1 MKNFSFYKGW
11 MLLCYTLILTIYL
24 FNNTLR
30 ANPNLL
36 KLPNQQKQ
44 ITGIITNGTIPLTG
58 VTVKVK
64 GNTKGTVSDYDGK
77 YSITANTTDVLIFSY
92 LGYKTLE
99 ITVGNRKIIDVKM
112 LDNTTS
118 LQEVTVNAGYY
129 SVKNSERTGSIA
141 KITSKD
147 IEKQPVTNVL
157 ATMQGRMAGVEII
170 QDGGTAGGAF
180 QIKIRGQNSLR
191 TDGNS
196 PLYIIDGV
204 PYSSE
209 TIGSTETSTTTASQT
224 SPLNSINPAD
234 IESIEVLKDA
244 DATAIYGSRG
254 ANGVVLI
261 STKKGKAGK
270 TTVTITA
277 SSGIGKVTKMLD
289 LMNTA
294 QYLEMRR
301 QAFVNDGITVYPNS
315 AYDINGTWDQNRY
328 TDWQK
333 ELIGGTAQVNNTQ
346 LAIAGGSNSTQYL
359 LSGNYRTETT
369 VFPGNFGYNKGAV
382 HFSMNHVSDDKK
394 FKLTLSG
401 GYTSQKNNQP
411 STDLTGISRT
421 LVPNAPALYDI
432 DGNLNWE
439 NNTFENPLASLQS
452 KGVIKTNDLLANAV
466 LSYEIIPGL
475 EFKTNL
481 GFTDLKNNEVRAMP
495 STMYNPAYG
504 IGSSESILLT
514 NTTLRQSWIIEPQ
527 LHWNKT
533 FTNGKMDILL
543 GATAQQQ
550 KSNRLYQ
557 MGYGFA
563 SNSLI
568 NDLSSANS
576 VFTFTSDET
585 VYKYQ
590 AFFGRINYNW
600 QKRFILN
607 LTGRRDGSSRFGP
620 GKQFAVFGAVGAAW
634 LFSNEKFLK
643 ENTNILSFGKLR
655 ASYGTTGN
663 DQIGDYQF
671 LNTYTSAGT
680 PYQGTI
686 GLNPVRLFNPDFGWE
701 INKKFEAALEIGF
714 FQDRIFL
721 TTAWYL
727 NRSSNQLVGIPLPGT
742 TGFSSVNANLDAT
755 VENTG
760 IELTLRTLNIDRK
773 NFNWTTNF
781 NISASK
787 NKLISFPGLE
797 ASTYA
802 NNYVIGSSLN
812 ITKVF
817 HYTGLNIQTGI
828 YEFEDVNGDGFIT
841 ADKDRKTVADLTP
854 KYFGGI
860 QNQFQFKNLQL
871 DFLFQFVKQ
880 KNYDYLAN
888 VPPGAFYNQM
898 AAMTNSWQQSGD
910 NTPYQQNTTGTNGE
924 AVTAF
929 YNYRL
934 SDAVIVDGSYI
945 RLKNISLSY
954 DLPLMMDKSLKCKL
968 FFQGQNLMTFTP
980 YKGGDPEFKY
990 AGYLPPLKMYTVG
1003 VQLTF

>member
-11 MLLCYTLILTIYL
+11 MLFCYTLILTIYL

-394 FKLTLSG
+394 FKLTISG

-452 KGVIKTNDLLANAV
+452 KGVIKINDLLANAV
-466 LSYEIIPGL
+466 LSYEIIPGF

-481 GFTDLKNNEVRAMP
+481 GFTDLKNNEVRVMP

-527 LHWNKT
+527 LHWSRT
-533 FTNGKMDILL
+533 FTNGKIDILL

-600 QKRFILN
+600 QKRFIVN

-643 ENTNILSFGKLR
+643 ENTSILSFGKLR

-701 INKKFEAALEIGF
+701 INKKFEAALETGF

-797 ASTYA
+797 TSTYA

-817 HYTGLNIQTGI
+817 HYTGLNTQTGI
-828 YEFEDVNGDGFIT
+828 YEFEDVNGDGLIT

-880 KNYDYLAN
+880 KNYDYIAN
-888 VPPGAFYNQM
+888 VPAGSFYNQM

-910 NTPYQQNTTGTNGE
+910 NTPYQQNTIGTNGE

-929 YNYRL
+929 YNYRS

>member
-64 GNTKGTVSDYDGK
+64 GNTRGTVSDYDGK

-99 ITVGNRKIIDVKM
+99 IIVGNRKIIDVKM

-157 ATMQGRMAGVEII
+157 ATMQGRLAGVEII

-261 STKKGKAGK
+261 TTKKGKAGK

-277 SSGIGKVTKMLD
+277 SSGIGKVTKLLD
-289 LMNTA
+289 LMNTS

-394 FKLTLSG
+394 FKLTISG

-543 GATAQQQ
+543 GATAQKQ

-773 NFNWTTNF
+773 IFNWTTNF

-880 KNYDYLAN
+880 KNYDYIAS